1 MSANTL
7 NEIEQNERSAFN
19 GRPMIG
25 EGREIR
31 EDSTER

>member
-7 NEIEQNERSAFN
+7 NENVSYS
-19 GRPMIG
+19 MVIG

-31 EDSTER
+31 EDSTKR